1 MINKLVNKLVPG
13 FRKIDRIL
21 NKAELVCAKTDR
33 SKYDFKRFAF
43 SVEFIEKIY
52 NHEITLNEAIND
64 QTELKILINKL
75 NNEYNK
81 KKKTDKITEENKV
94 LESARKLS
102 NARDDIIDLFKEETF
117 PFKDNASKI
126 KEKELEEKNFFEYIE
141 DESKKDISYKLFKKH
156 FYYLAHIVLAKDK
169 NQNNK
174 LVNVIESELID
185 LKKRKRKSKNQIK

>member
-1 MINKLVNKLVPG
+1 MVNKLVNKLVPG

-21 NKAELVCAKTDR
+21 DKAELVCTKTDG

-43 SVEFIEKIY
+43 SIEFIIY

-75 NNEYNK
+75 NNDYNK
-81 KKKTDKITEENKV
+81 KKDKITEENKV

-117 PFKDNASKI
+117 PLKDNASKI

-141 DESKKDISYKLFKKH
+141 DESKNDINYKFFKKH
-156 FYYLAHIVLAKDK
+156 FYYLAPTVLEKDK
-169 NQNNK
+169 NKSNK